1 MAMGEHRQNSRQKS
15 LLRGLVYFNNSPCA
29 TECIVR
35 DTSDTGARIKFTV
48 PPAGLVDYL
57 ELQIPLKAQK
67 NKCRVVWRTNDEMG
81 LIFLAANSDLAAVS
95 TVDERLHQLEKEIA
109 DLKNIL
115 RRLQRSSEGG
125 ANVA

>member
-1 MAMGEHRQNSRQKS
+1 MKEHRQNSRQKS
-15 LLRGLVYFNNSPCA
+15 LLRGLVYFSNSPCA

-48 PPAGLVDYL
+48 PPAGVVDYL

-67 NKCRVVWRTNDEMG
+67 SRCRVVWRTNDEMG
-81 LIFLAANSDLAAVS
+81 LMYLAANSDFS
-95 TVDERLHQLEKEIA
+95 TASSVDERLHQLEKEIA
-109 DLKNIL
+109 DLKNLL